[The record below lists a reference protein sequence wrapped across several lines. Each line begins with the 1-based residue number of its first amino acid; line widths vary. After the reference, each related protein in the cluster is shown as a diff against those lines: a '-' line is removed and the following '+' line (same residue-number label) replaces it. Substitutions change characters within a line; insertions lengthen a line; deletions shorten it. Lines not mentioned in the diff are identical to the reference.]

1 VQQLDAKTTLNN
13 NAGTAVA
20 RIIFIDSKV
29 PPAIISPLISL
40 QQPRLP
46 TWVFNFSDEED
57 SHRSKPCGMPARPGH
72 RISTFTLKVKGSDPG
87 GVHMS
92 KTTRRNLL
100 KTAGAAGAAAGL
112 GALIKSQTGAPVTS
126 ALAAQEHDH
135 DNDKPISGPL
145 ANATVTFGAW
155 QSGPAPYDRFV
166 VPNDRTR
173 NQHHLTPNVATIEI
187 GGNRKFH
194 HSRFSQCCRL

>member
-1 VQQLDAKTTLNN
+1 
-13 NAGTAVA
+13 
-20 RIIFIDSKV
+20 
-29 PPAIISPLISL
+29 
-40 QQPRLP
+40 
-46 TWVFNFSDEED
+46 
-57 SHRSKPCGMPARPGH
+57 
-72 RISTFTLKVKGSDPG
+72 
-87 GVHMS
+87 MS

-173 NQHHLTPNVATIEI
+173 NQHHLTPNLATIEI
-187 GGNRKFH
+187 GGTVNFNIAGFHNVVVYDHGTQPKDIDRTKLVAGSVPPLIDDSTNRIYRGLDPRSVGQDRVETVQFVDTGLFLVICGVLPHFFDATTGEFVMFGYVRVVKKDD
-194 HSRFSQCCRL
+194 